1 MALTA
6 SLFYYGL
13 VTLLIFIIVACGA
26 LMIGGAVSRR
36 ESRKKVNKT
45 KSVIHAARI
54 RRKKRGSR

>member
-1 MALTA
+1 MALDE

-36 ESRKKVNKT
+36 KSKQRAQVT
-45 KSVIHAARI
+45 QSVIHAART
-54 RRKKRGSR
+54 RRKKHNSQ